1 MAHDASSTPKRYHT
15 ITPHITVRNADAAI
29 AFYKAAFGAEEVY
42 RMAAPNGNGIWYAEL
57 KIGDSFIFLNDE
69 YPDADMGGIS
79 PNTLG
84 GSPVIMHLSVDDVDA
99 WFERAVR
106 TGASVTMP
114 LENMF
119 WGDRY
124 GKLVDP
130 FGHQWSLASPID
142 HLTPEHQHPLSDLAP
157 EPAGAEK
164 G

>member
-1 MAHDASSTPKRYHT
+1 MANDATATRHYHT
-15 ITPHITVRNADAAI
+15 VIPHITVRNAEAAI
-29 AFYKAAFGAEEVY
+29 AFYKAAFAAEEIH
-42 RMAAPNGNGIWYAEL
+42 RMPAPNGDGIWYAEL

-69 YPDADMGGIS
+69 YPDPDMGGIS

-84 GSPVIMHLSVDDVDA
+84 GSPVVIHLNVEDVDA

-114 LENMF
+114 LDNMF

-130 FGHQWSLASPID
+130 FGHQWSLSSPIPNWQ
-142 HLTPEHQHPLSDLAP
+142 PENS
-157 EPAGAEK
+157 PAQSTARS
-164 G
+164 

>member
-1 MAHDASSTPKRYHT
+1 MAHNAITTKRYHT

-29 AFYKAAFGAEEVY
+29 AFYKAAFGAEEMY

-84 GSPVIMHLSVDDVDA
+84 GSPVILHLEVDDVDA

-106 TGASVTMP
+106 TGASIAMP

-130 FGHQWSLASPID
+130 FGHQWSLASPIEP
-142 HLTPEHQHPLSDLAP
+142 LTPEHRQSLNWMTSDSSSV
-157 EPAGAEK
+157 EK